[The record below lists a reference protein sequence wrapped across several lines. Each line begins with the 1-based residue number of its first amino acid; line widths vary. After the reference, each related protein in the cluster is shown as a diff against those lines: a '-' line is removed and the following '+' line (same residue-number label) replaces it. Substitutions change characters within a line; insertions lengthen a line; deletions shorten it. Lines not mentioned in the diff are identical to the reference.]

1 MPAMSRGYGPPTTYP
16 ELNAN
21 LLTKNSERQL
31 SAALA
36 SAKDFGRRL
45 SWEADRSECLK
56 LLIHRVEL
64 RPDLIVIELTLAP
77 LVAPIKDT
85 AISTDDLTITREV
98 PLRIKRRGVEMR
110 LVIEGERA
118 ATTKADPT
126 LLKEIKR
133 AHRCFDALL
142 SGRAS
147 IAELAEREGVDDR
160 YVSTVL
166 PLAFLAP
173 DIVEAIVAGTQPAD
187 LNATTLVRRVELA
200 LDWPDQ
206 KRQLGFA

>member
-1 MPAMSRGYGPPTTYP
+1 VRF
-16 ELNAN
+16 
-21 LLTKNSERQL
+21 

-36 SAKDFGRRL
+36 SAADYCRRL
-45 SWEADRSECLK
+45 RSEVERSESLA

-64 RPDLIVIELTLAP
+64 RPDRMGISLTLAP
-77 LVAPIKDT
+77 LISKVEGPAV
-85 AISTDDLTITREV
+85 STDELTITREI

-147 IAELAEREGVDDR
+147 IAELAKSEGVDDR

-173 DIVEAIVAGTQPAD
+173 DIVEAIVAGTQPED
-187 LNATTLVRRVELA
+187 LNATKLVRRVELA
-200 LDWPDQ
+200 LDWTDQ

>member
-1 MPAMSRGYGPPTTYP
+1 MCDRTGK
-16 ELNAN
+16 E
-21 LLTKNSERQL
+21 E
-31 SAALA
+31 
-36 SAKDFGRRL
+36 
-45 SWEADRSECLK
+45 RSESLT
-56 LLIHRVEL
+56 LLIHRVAL
-64 RPDLIVIELTLAP
+64 RPDRIGITLTRASLVSQVEDSAVLDDELTF
-77 LVAPIKDT
+77 
-85 AISTDDLTITREV
+85 TREV

-118 ATTKADPT
+118 APTRADPT

-142 SGRAS
+142 VGRAS

-173 DIVEAIVAGTQPAD
+173 DIVEAIVAGTQPTE
-187 LNATTLVRRVELA
+187 LNATTLVRRVDLA
-200 LDWPDQ
+200 LDWVDQ
-206 KRQLGFA
+206 KRQLGFSRAK